1 MNHVYISEMFTEV
14 KLQQT
19 QTTFWCA
26 VSVCHSPTSYLPEY
40 WDPASLT
47 GGDPTGSV
55 RGNPSHPPKAQEH
68 AFRGKGEGEVE
79 GKNPSLSGVQP
90 SLLQHSHLE
99 VSLCPGG
106 MDI

>member
-1 MNHVYISEMFTEV
+1 MFTEV

-26 VSVCHSPTSYLPEY
+26 VSVCHSLTSYLPEY

-68 AFRGKGEGEVE
+68 AFRGEGEGEGEGERE